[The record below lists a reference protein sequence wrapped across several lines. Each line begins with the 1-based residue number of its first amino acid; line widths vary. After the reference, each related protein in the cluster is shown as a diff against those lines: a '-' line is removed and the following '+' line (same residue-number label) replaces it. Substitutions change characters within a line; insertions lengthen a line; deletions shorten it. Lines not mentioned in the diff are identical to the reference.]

1 MFFPVRLHDA
11 VDLDTVLRRL
21 LPVLA
26 GPRGERRVAYA
37 AYDAARGVFSR
48 RWTLG
53 EGGAV
58 DEAALE
64 IEPARLHSLLMDDAG
79 GDRPLRPADSIVV
92 WVLRDLLPGID
103 PERNTVRVRAI
114 AHDGAL
120 LGALVVAEPR
130 RFSLGKKDEGSVAA
144 AGDVLEMALARAIA
158 LDAAGPALP
167 LGQAVGL
174 TESVVERLKESERA
188 VAEARAEVER
198 SGARLEALERA
209 AGGATELLMDAHV
222 ELDRRTA
229 KHQRQTRVLFLL
241 RKLLDRSAAGDL
253 EPTELAVEIVRTVA
267 EAFGGGRCSLLL
279 VDEGSPERELRL
291 GAAVGLPPALDA
303 GEVRVPQGSGISGEV
318 ARTRMPVVVRDPED
332 KSGGALMGDDWYTSD
347 AFVSLPLV
355 SRGRLLGVLNLTNF
369 RAGTVDDTEVE
380 QLRLVSLCV
389 ALLADHAGLS
399 ERLFAAS
406 AS

>member
-37 AYDAARGVFSR
+37 AYDSARGVFTK
-48 RWTLG
+48 RWTLV
-53 EGGAV
+53 EGGGV

-103 PERNTVRVRAI
+103 PDRNTVRVRAI

-120 LGALVVAEPR
+120 LGALVVAEAR
-130 RFSLGKKDEGSVAA
+130 RFMGRKDDEGSVAA

-167 LGQAVGL
+167 MGQAVGL

-188 VAEARAEVER
+188 VAEARGEVER

-222 ELDRRTA
+222 ELDRRAA

-279 VDEGSPERELRL
+279 VDEASPERELRL

-303 GEVRVPQGSGISGEV
+303 GEVRIPQGSGISGEV

-355 SRGRLLGVLNLTNF
+355 SRGRMLGVLNLTNF

-399 ERLFAAS
+399 ERLFASS

>member
-37 AYDAARGVFSR
+37 AYDPARGVFAR

-53 EGGAV
+53 EGGSV
-58 DEAALE
+58 DEAAVELE
-64 IEPARLHSLLMDDAG
+64 PSRLHSLLMDDAG
-79 GDRPLRPADSIVV
+79 GDRPLRPADSVVV
-92 WVLRDLLPGID
+92 WVLRDLLPGIEPD
-103 PERNTVRVRAI
+103 RNTVRVRAI

-130 RFSLGKKDEGSVAA
+130 RFMGRKDEGSVAA

-167 LGQAVGL
+167 MGQGTGL

-188 VAEARAEVER
+188 VAEARAEMER
-198 SGARLEALERA
+198 TGARLEALERA

-222 ELDRRTA
+222 ELDRRAA

-279 VDEGSPERELRL
+279 VDETSTPSEMRL

-303 GEVRVPQGSGISGEV
+303 GEVRISLGSGISGEV

-399 ERLFAAS
+399 ERLFAAR

>member
-37 AYDAARGVFSR
+37 AYDPARGVFAR

-58 DEAALE
+58 DEAE
-64 IEPARLHSLLMDDAG
+64 IELEPQRLHSLLMDDAG

-103 PERNTVRVRAI
+103 PDRNTIRVRAI

-120 LGALVVAEPR
+120 LGALIVAEAR
-130 RFSLGKKDEGSVAA
+130 RFMGRKDDEGSVAA

-158 LDAAGPALP
+158 LDAAGPVLP
-167 LGQAVGL
+167 MGQYVGL

-188 VAEARAEVER
+188 VAEARGEVER
-198 SGARLEALERA
+198 TAARIEALERA

-222 ELDRRTA
+222 ELDRRA
-229 KHQRQTRVLFLL
+229 ARHQRQTRVLFLL

-279 VDEGSPERELRL
+279 VDEGSAERELRL

-303 GEVRVPQGSGISGEV
+303 GEVRIAQGSGISGEV

-399 ERLFAAS
+399 ERLFAAR

>member
-37 AYDAARGVFSR
+37 SFDAARGVFAK

-58 DEAALE
+58 DEAAVELE
-64 IEPARLHSLLMDDAG
+64 PVRLHALLMDDAG
-79 GDRPLRPADSIVV
+79 GDRPLRPCDSAPV
-92 WVLRDLLPGID
+92 WVLRDLLPGIE
-103 PERNTVRVRAI
+103 PERNTIRVRAI

-120 LGALVVAEPR
+120 MGALMVAEPR
-130 RFSLGKKDEGSVAA
+130 RFSLGGKKDEGSVAA
-144 AGDVLEMALARAIA
+144 AGDVLEMALARAMA
-158 LDAAGPALP
+158 LDAAGPVLP
-167 LGQAVGL
+167 LGQPVL

-188 VAEARAEVER
+188 VAEARGEMER
-198 SGARLEALERA
+198 TRARIEALERA

-229 KHQRQTRVLFLL
+229 KHQRQTRLLFLL
-241 RKLLDRSAAGDL
+241 RKLLDRSAAGDM

-279 VDEGSPERELRL
+279 IDEASPERELRL

-303 GEVRVPQGSGISGEV
+303 GEVRVPLGSGISGEV
-318 ARTRMPVVVRDPED
+318 ARTRMPVVVRDPTD
-332 KSGGALMGDDWYTSD
+332 SSGGTLVGDDWYTSD

-355 SRGRLLGVLNLTNF
+355 SRGRLMGVLNLTNF
-369 RAGTVDDTEVE
+369 RAGTVDDAEVE

-389 ALLADHAGLS
+389 ALLADHAGLG
-399 ERLFAAS
+399 ERLFAAR